1 MPVEKAMQFYS
12 HGITRFNQTSYRPH
26 IKAGQSNPVGEKGS
40 QEQLKASLK
49 VIKSKSYT
57 STSPN
62 TKVIIKL

>member
-40 QEQLKASLK
+40 QVYSFMITLVLGD
-49 VIKSKSYT
+49 VD
-57 STSPN
+57 
-62 TKVIIKL
+62 V